1 MSSKF
6 PTLKPSVTT
15 AAEAQARVAQM
26 CQEFHELAEGEV
38 DEKKRDAEERA
49 ASEYDATVSNTKDRL
64 DAEFARQET
73 QINRDVQIRE
83 AQIKNNV
90 KLEVLKSQNEAIHE
104 ALKEAIVQLSRFS
117 EGPDYPELMKKL
129 IAEGLDRMRET
140 RVRLMVRKSDLP
152 IAQKVLPD
160 AVQIAQEKNPGLV
173 IKAKVD
179 DSRFLAQAPACAGG
193 VVLIAQKGK
202 IRVSNVLN
210 ERLKLA
216 YEGLLPQIRQL
227 ILSPPA

>member
-1 MSSKF
+1 MSSKL
-6 PTLKPSVTT
+6 PTPKPSVTT
-15 AAEAQARVAQM
+15 VAEAKARVEQM
-26 CQEFHELAEGEV
+26 CQQFGEQAESEV
-38 DEKKRDAEERA
+38 DIKRTDATERA
-49 ASEYDATVSNTKDRL
+49 QSEYEATVSNTRDRL
-64 DAEFARQET
+64 NAEFARQESEIT
-73 QINRDVQIRE
+73 REVQIRE

-104 ALKEAIVQLSRFS
+104 ALKEAIIQLSRFS
-117 EGPDYPELMKKL
+117 EGPEYPDLLKKL

-152 IAQKVLPD
+152 IAQKVLSD
-160 AVQIAQEKNPGLV
+160 AVQIAQDRNPGLV

-216 YEGLLPQIRQL
+216 YEGCCRR
-227 ILSPPA
+227 SGS